1 MKVKDCVEVYIA
13 YRRSIGEK
21 YGTGATMLR
30 SFAKHVG
37 EGIDTMEIRLD
48 TCTSFLYG
56 KDDKVTQSWFLR
68 YSALKWLFG
77 WAVVRGYMADIPLP
91 EEKPRRLEH
100 MTPYIYS
107 RTELKRLFDAALTY
121 QRNRSKTPPEC
132 MQVIL
137 KVTYTLGLRI
147 HETVSLKLKDLDLQ
161 QCQAIIRESKFN
173 KTRIVPFNRQ
183 VQEMLHAFLTWRTAQ
198 YPAYS
203 NGEDAVF
210 LDKSGCPINLETV
223 RGCFQR
229 IRAEAGICRNDGA
242 CYQPRLHDL
251 RHTFAV
257 HRLTAWYREGKD
269 VQKLIG
275 SLSTYLGHDK
285 LSHTSVYLTMTDSL
299 LREASKRF
307 EAYSNGKET

>member
-1 MKVKDCVEVYIA
+1 MKVKECVEAYIA
-13 YRRSIGEK
+13 YRRAIGEK
-21 YGTGATMLR
+21 YVTGATMLR

-37 EGIDTMEIRLD
+37 EEMDTMEIRLD
-48 TCTSFLYG
+48 ACMSFLYG
-56 KDDKVTQSWFLR
+56 KEGIVTQSWFLR

-137 KVTYTLGLRI
+137 KVTYLLGLRI

-183 VQEMLHAFLTWRTAQ
+183 VQEMLDAFLTWRTAQ

-257 HRLTAWYREGKD
+257 HRLTAWYHEGKD

-299 LREASKRF
+299 LKEASKRF